1 MIFLPDFHLVF
12 LFKKGKWNDL
22 VYMTLMSPTAI
33 VDRYIM
39 FLAAKFGFEFRTENK
54 KALCHS
60 GCFMAILFGG
70 NTVTVVSD
78 DIYMNCSRLILS
90 PQVDDKREGDRY
102 DKLSPSRNEERGRY
116 SLPHWLR
123 KFATS
128 SIRSS

>member
-12 LFKKGKWNDL
+12 LFKKGKWNGL

-54 KALCHS
+54 KALSHS

-78 DIYMNCSRLILS
+78 DIYMNCSRQILS

-128 SIRSS
+128 SIRPS